1 MNRASRFR
9 RFSSACKSA
18 LLAVALIA
26 VVGAC
31 GKGQHG
37 PNPPSAV
44 PRPVTR
50 FISGTYLTTADLRLH
65 ARLKPAPAGWM

>member
-1 MNRASRFR
+1 MNRASRYPF
-9 RFSSACKSA
+9 FFTACKSA
-18 LLAVALIA
+18 LLTVALIA

-31 GKGQHG
+31 GKRQHR

-50 FISGTYLTTADLRLH
+50 FIAGGYLTTADLRLH
-65 ARLKPAPAGWM
+65 APLKTVPAGWM

>member
-1 MNRASRFR
+1 MKRASRSSL
-9 RFSSACKSA
+9 FSAACRSA
-18 LLAVALIA
+18 LLATALIA

-31 GKGQHG
+31 GRRQHG

-50 FISGTYLTTADLRLH
+50 LVSGGYLTTADLRLH
-65 ARLKPAPAGWM
+65 ARLKTAPVGWM